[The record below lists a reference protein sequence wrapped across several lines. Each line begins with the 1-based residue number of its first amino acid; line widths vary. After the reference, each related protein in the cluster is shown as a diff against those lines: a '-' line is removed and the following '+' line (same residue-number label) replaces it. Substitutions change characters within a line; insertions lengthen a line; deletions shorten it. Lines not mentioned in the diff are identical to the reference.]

1 MSARPAGARRTVR
14 VALGCVVVAHGLV
27 HLLGAV
33 AAWSPASVPTL
44 AVPRATGV
52 AWLAVAA
59 VTVVAGVGLAAGR
72 ARWWRAG
79 AVAVAGSVALVAT
92 AWPDAAAGLV
102 PDAVLLAAVLH
113 GWWCG
118 HAASPRGR
126 YRTAVA
132 ALTGSPADSP
142 AGASAPPTPTA
153 PTTSPRTTRQRT
165 TTPVTD
171 ADVDALPPL
180 VARWLRRTGA
190 VGLPRVGVVRT
201 TVEGRLRGGPDE
213 PWMPFTGEQTN
224 TFDADP
230 VRLFL
235 LDATRGGLPVD
246 VLHVLRDGHATMAA
260 HVLGVVP
267 VMRGSGPDLDRSEVV
282 TVLDDLCL
290 LAPAALVDAPVTW
303 QDVDAHRVRATYRT
317 RTQQVDAVLTFDD
330 AGDLREVA
338 SDDRGRASADG
349 RTSTPTHWST
359 PVDGVAVDTCGRRVV
374 TGRARWHGPGAP
386 FTYAEMT
393 FTVERT

>member
-1 MSARPAGARRTVR
+1 MSRWPVRTLAR

-33 AAWSPASVPTL
+33 AAWAPGAVPAL
-44 AVPRATGV
+44 GVPRAAGA

-59 VTVVAGVGLAAGR
+59 LTVVAGVGLATGR
-72 ARWWRAG
+72 ARWWRTG
-79 AVAVAGSVALVAT
+79 ALALAGSVTLVAT
-92 AWPDAAAGLV
+92 AWPAAAAGLV
-102 PDAVLLAAVLH
+102 PDALLLLAVLH
-113 GWWCG
+113 AWWCG

-126 YRTAVA
+126 YRSAVA
-132 ALTGSPADSP
+132 ALA
-142 AGASAPPTPTA
+142 APPGPHPA
-153 PTTSPRTTRQRT
+153 P
-165 TTPVTD
+165 PVSD

-180 VARWLRRTGA
+180 VARWLRRTGV
-190 VGLPRVGVVRT
+190 VGRPHVGVVRT
-201 TVEGRLRGGPDE
+201 TVTGRLRGGPDE

-224 TFDADP
+224 TFDAAP
-230 VRLFL
+230 ARLFL

-246 VLHVLRDGHATMAA
+246 VLHVLRGGRATMAA

-267 VMRGSGPDLDRSEVV
+267 VMRGAGPDLDRSEVV

-303 QDVDAHRVRATYRT
+303 RDVDASRVRATYRT
-317 RTQQVDAVLTFDD
+317 ATGSVDAVLTFDA
-330 AGDLREVA
+330 AGDLVDVA

-359 PVDGVAVDTCGRRVV
+359 PVDRVELDAQGRRVV
-374 TGRARWHGPGAP
+374 TGRAVWHGPEAP
-386 FTYAEMT
+386 FTYADMT
-393 FTVERT
+393 FTVERTA